1 MRAQFV
7 NCGCTDMGIG
17 NTEETAMRQRR
28 RNEVIHILRYISQA
42 TSTQLTSGA
51 FATAFMLYIGL
62 NTEKISVVN
71 FAANMGLFVASVLVI
86 FAYNWDKQGLGI
98 IRAGSV
104 GNILI
109 PGGMMLAGYLYLR
122 SLKGAWI
129 LLILFSLLGNTA
141 FSMRNS
147 AEINAVPMLFGR
159 ERYAL
164 VTGRCG
170 YWGGLVTLL
179 ISLLTIFVLEP
190 GESVGYYR
198 IFFLIST
205 LLMLFYGMMSF
216 GFQRPVDWKEKKQFH
231 VDFRLLMTKKYLLA
245 SMPHLTR
252 GIGAAA
258 LALWP
263 ATIMSHLDMTPLLS
277 SVLIPLAIA
286 AEIIGSYLYLKIS
299 RVMKP
304 GTMTMTGYIISAVY
318 MFITPCIRTV
328 SCFFVCYF
336 TYYLLTS
343 AFTKA
348 LMAAFI
354 YSCDEEEL
362 ALTSSFHV
370 LYYALAFCPA
380 AILFGRFMDEY
391 TVPCMTAAGVV
402 YIISGIMMCIFFRKP
417 ISHDADQ
424 KRERK

>member
-1 MRAQFV
+1 MRAKFV
-7 NCGCTDMGIG
+7 NGGCTDIENGSIAG
-17 NTEETAMRQRR
+17 AAERQRR
-28 RNEVIHILRYISQA
+28 KNEVIHILRNISQA

-51 FATAFMLYIGL
+51 FATAFMLFIGL
-62 NTEKISVVN
+62 NTEKISMVN

-109 PGGMMLAGYLYLR
+109 PGGMLIAGYLYLY
-122 SLKGAWI
+122 SLDAAWI
-129 LLILFSLLGNTA
+129 LMILLGLIGNTA

-170 YWGGLVTLL
+170 YWGGLVTLA
-179 ISLLTIFVLEP
+179 ISLITIFVLEP
-190 GESVGYYR
+190 GRNVEYYR
-198 IFFLIST
+198 TFFLIST
-205 LLMLFYGMMSF
+205 LLMVFYGMLAF
-216 GFQRPVDWKEKKQFH
+216 GFHRPADWKENKQFR
-231 VDFRLLMTKKYLLA
+231 VDLRLLRTKKYLFA

-277 SVLIPLAIA
+277 SALIPLAIA

-304 GTMTMTGYIISAVY
+304 GTMTMTGYIISAVF
-318 MFITPCIRTV
+318 MFITPLIRTTP
-328 SCFFVCYF
+328 CFFACYF
-336 TYYLLTS
+336 TYFLLTS

-354 YSCDEEEL
+354 YSCEEEEL
-362 ALTSSFHV
+362 ALISSFHV

-380 AILFGRFMDEY
+380 AILFGKYMDEY
-391 TVPCMTAAGVV
+391 TVPCMTAAGII
-402 YIISGIMMCIFFRKP
+402 YICSGIMMCIFFRKP
-417 ISHDADQ
+417 VEQTAVR